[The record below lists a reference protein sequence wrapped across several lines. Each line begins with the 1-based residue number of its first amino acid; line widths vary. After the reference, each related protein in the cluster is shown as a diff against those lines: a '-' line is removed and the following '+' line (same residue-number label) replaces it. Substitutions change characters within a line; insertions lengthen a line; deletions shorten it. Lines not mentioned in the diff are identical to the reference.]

1 MLEVKDVQFSYDS
14 KIIKSVSFQL
24 AKGEVIGIVGRSG
37 EGKTTLLKMIA
48 GLLDAE
54 LGEIIFND
62 EKIVGPNYKL
72 IPGYED
78 IQLVNQDFGLDIYHT
93 TEENIREKALHLPK
107 EERDFLVA
115 ELLELVE
122 LTHLKNQKALLLS
135 GGEQQRLCIARAL
148 VCEPQLLL
156 LDEPFVH
163 IDARLRNKIVNY
175 LIQLK
180 KKQGLSI
187 LLVSHD
193 GEEVLSFA
201 DRIIH
206 FEKGKLKRIDTP
218 YSFYYRP
225 HSKKEAE
232 LFGAINKIKLNN
244 EQILFRPNEF
254 DLKGET
260 NKLKVKFVRSQFFG
274 AFIVNYF
281 ITEKKEKIQLFDL
294 KELKDV
300 KEISIIKRCPSPYL
314 A

>member
-78 IQLVNQDFGLDIYHT
+78 IQLLNQDFGLDIYHT

-107 EERDFLVA
+107 EERDFLVS

-175 LIQLK
+175 
-180 KKQGLSI
+180 
-187 LLVSHD
+187 
-193 GEEVLSFA
+193 F
-201 DRIIH
+201 
-206 FEKGKLKRIDTP
+206 
-218 YSFYYRP
+218 
-225 HSKKEAE
+225 
-232 LFGAINKIKLNN
+232 
-244 EQILFRPNEF
+244 
-254 DLKGET
+254 
-260 NKLKVKFVRSQFFG
+260 
-274 AFIVNYF
+274 
-281 ITEKKEKIQLFDL
+281 
-294 KELKDV
+294 
-300 KEISIIKRCPSPYL
+300 C
-314 A
+314 